1 MQGRVLIIA
10 GSDSGG
16 GAGIQGD
23 IKTVT
28 ALDAYASTA
37 ITALTAQSTEG
48 VFAVEN
54 VSPDFIA
61 RQIDLALS
69 DIGADAI
76 KTGMLHNTEVIRAV
90 CGALARKGGDIP
102 IVVDP
107 VTVAK
112 GGASLLDIE
121 AIGALKRELIVK
133 ALIVTPNTTEA
144 ASLMGMDINNFEDMQ
159 HAAQMVATLGPKAV
173 LLKGGHLTGE
183 VVTDIYVEDGNME
196 YIESKRIDT
205 PHTHGTGCALASA
218 IATGLAQGMALRD
231 AVLRAH
237 AYVQEA
243 IRTAPGLGHGHG
255 PLNHAHTVK
264 PFQA

>member
-54 VSPDFIA
+54 VAPDFIA

-76 KTGMLHNTEVIRAV
+76 KTGMLHNAGVIKAV

-112 GGASLLDIE
+112 GGASLLDME
-121 AIGALKRELIVK
+121 AVSTLKRDLIIK
-133 ALIVTPNTTEA
+133 ALIVTPNVTEA
-144 ASLMGMDINNFEDMQ
+144 EALMGMDIKNFEDMQ

-173 LLKGGHLTGE
+173 LLKGGHLSGG
-183 VVTDIYVEDGNME
+183 VVTDIYVEDGQME
-196 YIESKRIDT
+196 TIESPRIDT
-205 PHTHGTGCALASA
+205 RHTHGTGCALASA

-243 IRTAPGLGHGHG
+243 IRTAPGLGHGYG